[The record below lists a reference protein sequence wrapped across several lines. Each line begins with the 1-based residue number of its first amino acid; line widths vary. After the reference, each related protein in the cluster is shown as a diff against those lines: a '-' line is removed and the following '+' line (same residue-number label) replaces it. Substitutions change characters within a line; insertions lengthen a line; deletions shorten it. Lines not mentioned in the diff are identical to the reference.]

1 MTLLGKAQFGV
12 STFFAS
18 SHANDKCGANG
29 LPLTPNS
36 IKVIGRFQHLKTL
49 SHNRICKYLDCVKG
63 KHGKKWDLPLI
74 ASSVVKSPQLP
85 AIHSLFNL

>member
-1 MTLLGKAQFGV
+1 MFLDERMTLLGKAQFGV

-63 KHGKKWDLPLI
+63 KHGKKWDF
-74 ASSVVKSPQLP
+74 
-85 AIHSLFNL
+85 H